1 MQLLIGEAFAV
12 ITLAVLVIPWVI
24 SLYQTPIYE
33 ASIKMLV
40 GQRSTEDTCFRL
52 QRSTEDTCF
61 RLLGVDV
68 GDPRDET
75 LFVADAANTMPVAEA
90 VVEQLNLPGLSAR
103 EVLQNMTAEPDP
115 GTLFVDISYADSDP
129 KRAQLIA
136 NTIGEVLSEKI
147 SEVSPDANGITI
159 TATVW
164 APATLPKTPVSPD
177 PVRNMLLALVTWGL
191 LSGLLITA
199 RASLG
204 NILRLPQKNVFPA
217 YTADFLEAAKEQ
229 ELLEALGRSPSG
241 ELRAAGAALETSLTV
256 EEADRMLSRL
266 AAKGHLR
273 VRAREASGGV
283 FYSFWQRS

>member
-1 MQLLIGEAFAV
+1 MQLLIGEAFAG
-12 ITLAVLVIPWVI
+12 ITLAVFVIPWVI

-40 GQRSTEDTCFRL
+40 GQRSTEDTCYRL

-61 RLLGVDV
+61 RLLGLSWGSLQDL
-68 GDPRDET
+68 T
-75 LFVADAANTMPVAEA
+75 LTVADVAETMPVAKA
-90 VVEQLNLPGLSAR
+90 VVEQVNLPELSAR
-103 EVLQNMTAEPDP
+103 EVLANMTAEPDP
-115 GTLFVDISYADSDP
+115 GTLFVNISYKDSDP
-129 KRAQLIA
+129 KNAQLIA

-147 SEVSPDANGITI
+147 SEVSPDANGMII

-204 NILRLPQKNVFPA
+204 NILRLPRKNVFPE
-217 YTADFLEAAKEQ
+217 YTAGSLEAAKEQ

-241 ELRAAGAALETSLTV
+241 ELTAAGAALETSLTV
-256 EEADRMLSRL
+256 EEADRMLFRL

-273 VRAREASGGV
+273 VRASETGGGL

>member
-1 MQLLIGEAFAV
+1 MPVAKAV
-12 ITLAVLVIPWVI
+12 VERLNLPEQSAEEVLRNTSAEPE
-24 SLYQTPIYE
+24 P
-33 ASIKMLV
+33 A
-40 GQRSTEDTCFRL
+40 
-52 QRSTEDTCF
+52 
-61 RLLGVDV
+61 
-68 GDPRDET
+68 T
-75 LFVADAANTMPVAEA
+75 LFVN
-90 VVEQLNLPGLSAR
+90 
-103 EVLQNMTAEPDP
+103 
-115 GTLFVDISYADSDP
+115 ISYKDSDP

-136 NTIGEVLSEKI
+136 NTIGQVVSEKA
-147 SEVSPDANGITI
+147 SEVSVGTNAI

-204 NILRLPQKNVFPA
+204 NPIRLPRKNVFPE
-217 YTADFLEAAKEQ
+217 YTAGSLEAAKEQ

-241 ELRAAGAALETSLTV
+241 ELTAAGVALETSLTV

-273 VRAREASGGV
+273 VRASSKIEDPSGV